1 VTAVAFIRLLA
12 GLILLFTPMTAAC
25 TGQQDE
31 LRGQVTW
38 IHDGDT
44 LEVRGLGKVRLLG
57 IDCPEKEGSARDRFY
72 RDNFNIPPSALR
84 RTARAAL
91 AFNIQHVK
99 GRQVT
104 LQFDGTRRDRYGRL
118 LAYVML
124 PDGRCLNHL
133 LLEKGMATVYRK
145 FDFSRKNDF
154 FAAEQRA
161 RRSGLGMWRTL
172 SSSIFTPQ
180 RFKLLRP
187 AWAA

>member
-1 VTAVAFIRLLA
+1 MTAVSFLRVII
-12 GLILLFTPMTAAC
+12 GLIIILLPMAGGC
-25 TGQQDE
+25 TEQDE
-31 LRGQVTW
+31 LQGQVTW

-57 IDCPEKEGSARDRFY
+57 IDCPEMESSARDRFY
-72 RDNFNIPPSALR
+72 RDNFNIPSSALR

-91 AFNIQHVK
+91 DFNIQQVK

-104 LQFDGTRRDRYGRL
+104 LQFDGSRRDRYGRL

-145 FDFSRKNDF
+145 FDFSRKDDF
-154 FAAEQRA
+154 FAAEERA
-161 RRSGLGMWRTL
+161 RRSGLGMWRTQ
-172 SSSIFTPQ
+172 SSSSPFQGLT
-180 RFKLLRP
+180 FLRP